1 MGGKAQ
7 LKVNRPCVPLKLCFR
22 QFVTNPF
29 CEGVRFSAS
38 KLGNDIILLHFLIR
52 LRLRL
57 RTIASADDLY
67 DKNSDITIIMLKFS
81 FPDPMSA
88 SHVVVIPQI
97 SERPTSR
104 LRCAIHNKPH
114 VSAVR
119 LVFGQIHYWNVELFW
134 RASVHGLDSMKILLK
149 ARK

>member
-57 RTIASADDLY
+57 RTIASADVDEHP
-67 DKNSDITIIMLKFS
+67 KMLGKMANNIF
-81 FPDPMSA
+81 F
-88 SHVVVIPQI
+88 
-97 SERPTSR
+97 
-104 LRCAIHNKPH
+104 L
-114 VSAVR
+114 
-119 LVFGQIHYWNVELFW
+119 
-134 RASVHGLDSMKILLK
+134 
-149 ARK
+149 